1 MKMALISIPDE
12 FSKEDRMTRDGGE
25 RLRHLILE
33 RARQHELIEL
43 DFKKIP
49 IASVSF
55 WDEGVAKLL
64 VEGWTQ
70 DELRERLRL
79 VNAHPRDLEILER
92 LISSRKK
99 DLRPI

>member
-1 MKMALISIPDE
+1 MKMALINIPEE

-25 RLRHLILE
+25 KLRYLILDLAQQNE
-33 RARQHELIEL
+33 VIEL

-64 VEGWTQ
+64 MEGWTQ
-70 DELRERLRL
+70 DELRERVRL
-79 VNAHPRDLEILER
+79 VNVHPRDLEVLER
-92 LISSRKK
+92 LIGSRKK
-99 DLRPI
+99 DIRPI